1 MFISFIIYA
10 MFYPEPEIE
19 LENEDQFFET
29 YSRAPAR
36 PGLDIYA
43 QNEGSM
49 PLGYATMQRRF
60 NPFGGG
66 FMGSMNPYG
75 FHNNYYNGYGGDG
88 YGYGYGNNMFG
99 YSYNLGE
106 LCVILIKVGQ
116 IYLVQI
122 LM

>member
-1 MFISFIIYA
+1 MGKKIILISLSLSFSLFLQGCYTQLA

-88 YGYGYGNNMFG
+88 YGYGYR
-99 YSYNLGE
+99 
-106 LCVILIKVGQ
+106 
-116 IYLVQI
+116 
-122 LM
+122 

>member
-1 MFISFIIYA
+1 MSKKFILIGVCLSLSLFMQGCYTQLA

-66 FMGSMNPYG
+66 FMGFKIIIIM
-75 FHNNYYNGYGGDG
+75 D
-88 YGYGYGNNMFG
+88 MVVMDMDRDM
-99 YSYNLGE
+99 E
-106 LCVILIKVGQ
+106 IICWDIVII
-116 IYLVQI
+116 
-122 LM
+122 